1 MFLDEKLVQMELRR
15 NAKEEGREEA
25 ERMEMLKE
33 EILRQERDQK
43 PISDF
48 IRELKA
54 GIVDIDGIKYLDEK
68 QDFLNKYSR
77 LYVFRDDVEQIIQN
91 EGSVTVVYQTLGM
104 AINLMWIHAPM
115 VMKDEKEYQKKMEE
129 QLKKGRIPYHPLD
142 TGRLKSGETTICYA
156 SGITAGPIGNVLSIH
171 FYYKAKEGFIVGSYT
186 CELLKRY
193 SFEHLFLAMLHLICE
208 EED

>member
-1 MFLDEKLVQMELRR
+1 MFLDEKLIQMELRR
-15 NAKEEGREEA
+15 KAKEESREEA
-25 ERMEMLKE
+25 ERVEMLKE

-68 QDFLNKYSR
+68 QDFFNQYSR

-91 EGSVTVVYQTLGM
+91 EGSVTVVYKTLEM

-115 VMKDEKEYQKKMEE
+115 VIKDEKEYQKKMEE
-129 QLKKGRIPYHPLD
+129 QLKQDRIPYHPLD
-142 TGRLKSGETTICYA
+142 TGRLQSGETTVCYA
-156 SGITAGPIGNVLSIH
+156 SGITAGPIGHVLSIH
-171 FYYKAKEGFIVGSYT
+171 FYYKAKEGFMVGSYT

-208 EED
+208 END